1 MKKLP
6 VGSFFQW
13 CTDAPTDTYIAVARY
28 RNCRENRK
36 VAATRKCG
44 AFFQWRI
51 KAPTDTYIAG
61 VPVSKHWHK
70 L

>member
-28 RNCRENRK
+28 REYGENRFCLALRCC
-36 VAATRKCG
+36 AA
-44 AFFQWRI
+44 RI
-51 KAPTDTYIAG
+51 
-61 VPVSKHWHK
+61 
-70 L
+70 